1 MKLIPYKQVV
11 NDYNKKHGTNDK
23 FISCSSLEL
32 DSIICDLYDF
42 ESYDLDEDKSC
53 LILYNTKDR

>member
-1 MKLIPYKQVV
+1 MKIIPYKQVV
-11 NDYNKKHGTNDK
+11 KDYNKRHKTNDK

-42 ESYDLDEDKSC
+42 ESYDLDDNNDN
-53 LILYNTKDR
+53 LILYEERDE

>member
-1 MKLIPYKQVV
+1 MKVIPYKQVV
-11 NDYNKKHGTNDK
+11 NDYNKKHGANDK

-42 ESYDLDEDKSC
+42 ESYDLDEDNSC
-53 LILYNTKDR
+53 LILYSRGDE

>member
-1 MKLIPYKQVV
+1 MKVIPYKQVV

-42 ESYDLDEDKSC
+42 ESYDLDEDNSC
-53 LILYNTKDR
+53 LILYNKGDE

>member
-11 NDYNKKHGTNDK
+11 NDYNKKYGTNDK

-42 ESYDLDEDKSC
+42 ESYDVDEDNSC
-53 LILYNTKDR
+53 LILYDKGDE

>member
-11 NDYNKKHGTNDK
+11 NDYNKKYGTNDK
-23 FISCSSLEL
+23 FTSCSSLEL

-42 ESYDLDEDKSC
+42 ESYDLDEDNSC
-53 LILYNTKDR
+53 LILYNKGDE

>member
-1 MKLIPYKQVV
+1 MKVIPYKQVV

-42 ESYDLDEDKSC
+42 KSYDLDEDNSC
-53 LILYNTKDR
+53 LILYNKGDE